1 MIVRMKLLVGIS
13 VAAMIAGAAAG
24 TASAQNT
31 SVGNCTADDEIS
43 PGGTCD
49 VEQIGTNN
57 FSDIFQSGEDNYTG
71 LLQDG
76 IDNSSTVDQVGESN
90 YSEVRQIDSDNI
102 SVIDQDGDENGV
114 YLVQEGEDNESDI
127 DQEGSYN
134 YAEAYQ
140 EGDDNVVEIDQ
151 ESAGDD
157 SDGNTVY
164 VEQEGDDHVGRI
176 DQDGEAQFGAIGQ
189 FAGDDHNATI
199 NQTGVFN
206 YAVIAQGEDDNYYG
220 GSLPSFNNSATVNQ
234 NGANLFTVIGQ
245 GADADYYSET
255 AGSNNVATV
264 NSNPI
269 NGSSEGNGAVVLQ
282 QDNGNI
288 AAVNLFE
295 GGENDIAWSEI
306 VDLFGGSLNTGALE
320 SGDVLGN
327 FSYSEQ
333 ENSIYFQTG
342 SNYSTEGGDNSDPMT
357 ANSLDVSIR
366 GVQNRSFV
374 FQNGVLNS
382 ATVSILGGGTGL
394 SDATGANGE
403 PIESGRIAGNS
414 STIYQ
419 AGIRNRAA
427 VSIGGLGGRA
437 NRSVISQTN
446 VVGGSGTSGE
456 PGTGGRSAGHTAF
469 VFQRG
474 TIDDVSINQNANS
487 GTVTTGTSTSGTVN
501 QSGSWANVS
510 TLSLNSNVYLEQNG
524 TNSATISLGL
534 DADGLGD
541 NNFSEVIQNDAGDEL
556 TSSTGDDPIFG
567 GSSTSVVGRQN
578 QASVSQAGSNNGI
591 TIEQNAVNSR
601 AVAWQRRGT
610 DDNDIDIQ
618 QGTGE
623 AIAFLSGRGL
633 TSSSTT
639 TGTGA
644 TGINM
649 FANVT
654 QGNASGNS
662 QGNTAIVAQDGR
674 DLTANILQIGIDGED
689 DGANQ
694 ARIAQTGRRNN
705 GTIDQSGV
713 DLFATIEQLGTSSS
727 AANPHVVTITQRGE
741 DNDARGTQASTVT
754 RSAAGSPAAGVAGNS
769 AFPGAHAGGA
779 RSAEI
784 VIMQEASGNRADVYQ
799 QGAGQ
804 RAWIT
809 QTGDDNVAAI
819 QQEVGATNAVAVIN
833 QSGDNNN
840 YLINQTLPGQYLYV
854 NQTGNNNSSSGTFI
868 IRSGAGGPGS
878 EGGTATAGGAAP
890 PTGL

>member
-1 MIVRMKLLVGIS
+1 MTRTRLLIGIS
-13 VAAMIAGAAAG
+13 AAALVAAAAAG

-57 FSDIFQSGEDNYTG
+57 FSDIQQSGEDNYVG

-90 YSEVRQIDSDNI
+90 YSEVQQIDSDNI
-102 SVIDQDGDENGV
+102 SVIDQNGDENGIR
-114 YLVQEGEDNESDI
+114 LLQNGEDNESDI

-134 YAEAYQ
+134 YAEAFQ

-151 ESAGDD
+151 ENAGGEDAG
-157 SDGNTVY
+157 SNYAY
-164 VEQEGDDHVGRI
+164 VEQVGDDDTARI
-176 DQDGEAQFGAIGQ
+176 DQDGDFLSASIEQ

-199 NQTGVFN
+199 NQTGTGN
-206 YAVIAQGEDDNYYG
+206 QAIIAQGDDDYYG
-220 GSLPSFNNSATVNQ
+220 GIGLSFNNSATINQ
-234 NGANLFTVIGQ
+234 NGTDLFSLVGQ
-245 GADADYYSET
+245 GADNDYYSE
-255 AGSNNVATV
+255 AGGSNNLATV

-269 NGSSEGNGAVVLQ
+269 DGASEGNGAVVLQ

-288 AAVNLFE
+288 ATVNLFE
-295 GGENDIAWSEI
+295 GGANDIAWSEI
-306 VDLFGGSLNTGALE
+306 VDTDGDVNTSALE

-333 ENSIYFQTG
+333 QNTIYSQSST
-342 SNYSTEGGDNSDPMT
+342 NYGTGGDTSST
-357 ANSLDVSIR
+357 TTSNSLDVSVR

-374 FQNGVLNS
+374 QQNGVLNS

-394 SDATGANGE
+394 SDPTGANGE

-414 STIYQ
+414 STINQ
-419 AGIRNRAA
+419 TGIRNRAA
-427 VSIGGLGGRA
+427 VSLGGLGGRA
-437 NRSVISQTN
+437 NRSTINQTN
-446 VVGGSGTSGE
+446 VVSGSGTSGE

-474 TIDDVSINQNANS
+474 TIDDVTINQNANS
-487 GTVTTGTSTSGTVN
+487 GTVTTGTATSGTVN

-510 TLSLNSNVYLEQNG
+510 TLSLNSEVQLSQNG
-524 TNSATISLGL
+524 TNSATISVGL

-556 TSSTGDDPIFG
+556 SSSTGEDPIFG
-567 GSSTSVVGRQN
+567 GSSSTVVGRQN

-591 TIEQNAVNSR
+591 FIEQNAVNSR

-610 DDNDIDIQ
+610 DDNTLDIE

-633 TSSSTT
+633 TSSATT

-654 QGNASGNS
+654 QGNATGNS
-662 QGNTAIVAQDGR
+662 QGNTALVAQDGR

-784 VIMQEASGNRADVYQ
+784 VIMQEASGNRADAYQ
-799 QGAGQ
+799 AGAGQ

-809 QTGDDNVAAI
+809 QTGDDNVAGITQDVA
-819 QQEVGATNAVAVIN
+819 ATNAVAVIN

-840 YLINQTLPGQYLYV
+840 YLITQTQPGQYLYV

-868 IRSGAGGPGS
+868 IRSGPGGPGS
-878 EGGTATAGGAAP
+878 EGGTATAGGATP